1 MCRIKHIRCVEL
13 ACFQRYVFTVV
24 CAQKHIVRYI
34 LERKKIKLG
43 AGEVR
48 LCLLRRIIMEV
59 RAKEV
64 EEYIKMNVLE
74 FGYLDRV

>member
-1 MCRIKHIRCVEL
+1 MCLLLCVL
-13 ACFQRYVFTVV
+13 RNILYVIFL
-24 CAQKHIVRYI
+24 KG
-34 LERKKIKLG
+34 KKIKLG

-48 LCLLRRIIMEV
+48 LCLLRCIIMEV